1 MSKAGRIINVWP
13 RYAVTGGEVAI
24 ECEGFTVDPNGG
36 HACYIGGEPCRV
48 VAASRTRVIVTVPED
63 LDGETVLN
71 LESGGE
77 ASDAAEITV
86 GGLLAD
92 DMHIVAN
99 PAVDPKDDSIILT
112 RSGSRGQQLDHT
124 LYRLEP
130 DGYLDEFPVEILNP
144 TGVAFDLDGDL
155 YVTNRSD
162 GEVCRIERGEEAV
175 PYATGLGI
183 ATGIAFNEEGVMFV
197 GDRAGTIH
205 RIDGPG
211 RSVPFATLEPS
222 VAAFHLAFGP
232 DGRLYVASPGLAS
245 HDSVWAIDSGGSV
258 RSYFRGFGRPQGLA
272 FDRDGHLYIA
282 ACYQGHHGIVRIAE
296 GGKSAEHFV
305 AVNNAVGLCFTR
317 RGEMIV
323 ATTDAAYSIPVNI
336 YGTLLS

>member
-1 MSKAGRIINVWP
+1 MNKAGIITKVSP
-13 RYAVTGGEVAI
+13 RYAVSGGEIALQ
-24 ECEGFTVDPNGG
+24 CDGFTVDGG
-36 HACYIGGEPCRV
+36 GSHACYIGGEPCTL
-48 VAASRTRVIVTVPED
+48 VAASRRRVLAIVPED
-63 LDGETVLN
+63 VEGDTVVN
-71 LESGGE
+71 LESEGE
-77 ASDAAEITV
+77 GSPAAEITV
-86 GGLLAD
+86 GRLLAD

-112 RSGSRGQQLDHT
+112 RSGSRGQQLPNT

-130 DGYLDEFPVEILNP
+130 DGYLDEFPVEIMNP
-144 TGVAFDLDGDL
+144 TGIAFDHDGDL
-155 YVTNRSD
+155 YATNRAD
-162 GEVCRIERGEEAV
+162 GEVCRIERGEQAV
-175 PYATGLGI
+175 PYATGLGT

-232 DGRLYVASPGLAS
+232 DGRLYVSSPGLAS
-245 HDSVWAIDSGGSV
+245 HDSVWAIDRGGSV

-272 FDRDGHLYIA
+272 FDRDGNLYIA
-282 ACYQGHHGIVRIAE
+282 ACYQGHHGIVRVSK
-296 GGKSAEHFV
+296 GGKSAENFV

-317 RGEMIV
+317 RGEMII
-323 ATTDAAYSIPVNI
+323 ATTDAAYSLPVDI
-336 YGTLLS
+336 YGTLLN